1 MYKIRHVNYDHASPP
16 KLTGIMQIIFQEK
29 KEKITCFLEV
39 ISVASNSTHR
49 TFFKHQF

>member
-1 MYKIRHVNYDHASPP
+1 MYKIRHVNYDHSSPP

-29 KEKITCFLEV
+29 GKDYLFLEV